1 MSNVVKMELP
11 VSITEE
17 NGTFVAVCNLFHIA
31 SQGRTKKEA
40 IQNIKEALELFLE
53 EDDVQEQFKDIINL
67 CMSQKEELV
76 SVEFNAAKTSSGLW
90 PKSMPS
96 S

>member
-17 NGTFVAVCNLFHIA
+17 DGTFVAVCNLFHVA
-31 SQGRTKKEA
+31 SQGRTENEA
-40 IQNIKEALELFLE
+40 IQNIREALELFLDDE
-53 EDDVQEQFKDIINL
+53 DVQEQYKDIINL

-76 SVEFNAAKTSSGLW
+76 SVEFNATKTSCGIGSKG
-90 PKSMPS
+90 MPS